1 MLSENIAKL
10 VQYGIEC
17 GLTPECERTYTT
29 NLLLEVFGED
39 EYAEPSEEY
48 HNVDLESTLKELLDE
63 ACSRGIIE
71 DSIVYR
77 DLFDTKLMNCLMP
90 RPAQVQKEFA
100 EKYEQ
105 SPQAAT
111 DYFYKL
117 SQDSDYI
124 RRYRVCKDR
133 RWTVESDYGTID
145 ITINLSKPEKD
156 PKAIAAAKNAKVP
169 VAVHFDHG
177 KTIEKITQALE
188 IGFTS
193 VMFDGSHLPLDE
205 NIEFTKKII
214 EIARKYDAS
223 VEAEIGCVGGS
234 EDGSEDIAINC
245 TKPEDAVKFE
255 NETSVDEL
263 AIAIGNAHGNYKST
277 PKLRFDILSEVE
289 QKTHTPL
296 VLHGGTGISPYD
308 FVKCSKTGIKKINIA
323 TATFDRVEQS
333 VRSAY
338 ESGSING
345 YYDLQGAEVEGAYQN
360 AKKHILI
367 FGTDNKA

>member
-1 MLSENIAKL
+1 MLVNM
-10 VQYGIEC
+10 
-17 GLTPECERTYTT
+17 
-29 NLLLEVFGED
+29 
-39 EYAEPSEEY
+39 
-48 HNVDLESTLKELLDE
+48 
-63 ACSRGIIE
+63 
-71 DSIVYR
+71 R
-77 DLFDTKLMNCLMP
+77 DLLSD
-90 RPAQVQKEFA
+90 AQKGNYAVGSFSVANMEMVLGVIKAA
-100 EKYEQ
+100 EELNAPIILQIAEVRLKQ
-105 SPQAAT
+105 SP
-111 DYFYKL
+111 L
-117 SQDSDYI
+117 EI
-124 RRYRVCKDR
+124 IGPLMV
-133 RWTVESDYGTID
+133 
-145 ITINLSKPEKD
+145 
-156 PKAIAAAKNAKVP
+156 AAAKNAKVP
-169 VAVHFDHG
+169 IAVHFDHG

-205 NIEFTKKII
+205 NVEFTKKII
-214 EIARKYDAS
+214 EIARKYEAS

-255 NETSVDEL
+255 NETGVDAL

-296 VLHGGTGISPYD
+296 VLHGGTGISPDD
-308 FVKCSKTGIKKINIA
+308 FVRCSKTGIKKINIA

-338 ESGSING
+338 KSGSING

-367 FGTDNKA
+367 FATDNKA